1 MERSLELL
9 LAIAHV
15 TASQPGAVSLMPQI
29 SGSAIALFV
38 SGGLWLA
45 LWSGHA
51 RLRGFVPVA
60 LASLLTLLTP
70 VPDLLVSGDGRQ
82 VGITVTGADGKRR
95 LLSLRDGRSTYARD
109 NLIEL
114 AGVKAEPVP
123 LAQWPGS
130 DCFEAFWTLVIQ
142 RGGRDWAIL
151 MARTRDRVEERA
163 LASACAR
170 ANTVIADRYLPFS
183 CRPRWL

>member
-1 MERSLELL
+1 
-9 LAIAHV
+9 
-15 TASQPGAVSLMPQI
+15 
-29 SGSAIALFV
+29 
-38 SGGLWLA
+38 
-45 LWSGHA
+45 
-51 RLRGFVPVA
+51 VA

-130 DCFEAFWTLVIQ
+130 DCSEAFWTLVIQ
-142 RGGRDWAIL
+142 RGGHDWAIL